1 MVRNKLL
8 IIAVFFILFS
18 QITFFVNAQSLK
30 LTTGEW
36 LQNWYL
42 AGPFQLEEGTD
53 EYKHLCGFDTDFL
66 VKMGG
71 ETSPSVKD
79 GQVIKFDE
87 GSVRWKYYK
96 SPESVINLDE
106 QVSKKSYVF
115 AYAYTEIESDI
126 EGVFILSL
134 GSNDGGSLWFNGEQV
149 WDNPTARG
157 FTADDDLIP
166 VAVKKGKNTIL
177 LKVEERGNS
186 WAFGA
191 RFLPFNLNEFVA
203 TQSLFQVNVNG
214 TGIPELRFLL
224 RESVAEKLFKS
235 VQLEISNN
243 IEENTIWEGD
253 WPMKKNMI
261 LPVGSEKYQK
271 NSLKIKATLT
281 NGFLWEKEIPFASGE
296 LNNYTLF
303 ENGKTDYVI
312 TIGTDASESVQWS
325 AKELQHWLE
334 ELSGAVFPIKTDN
347 AEIVEHELIIGYNN
361 HSLSILGS
369 DTKKP
374 ANTDETY
381 LYKNDGAKILLL
393 GGKERGAMYAV
404 FSFLENELGCR
415 WYTPSV
421 NVIPSKEKFSF
432 NYLNHSE
439 SPSIQVRNDFYYEAF
454 DPIWAARNKINGA
467 MSFREQPGGVEGYW
481 SVHTFFP
488 LMPPAEFYDKH
499 PEYYS
504 LIDGERIH
512 ERAQLCLT
520 NPDVL
525 DIITE
530 RLRETI
536 RKNPEYLI
544 YSVSQNDWRNP
555 CQCDKCQA
563 IAKKEGSESGPI
575 IWFVNQVADRIKDEF
590 PDKYVGTLAY
600 QYTRKPPENII
611 PHENVVVRFCS
622 IECCFAHDFNSC
634 SENTE
639 FLTDLE
645 GWAAIAPHM
654 YIWDY
659 VVNFSH
665 YILPYPN
672 FKVLQSN
679 IKTFRDNKSI
689 GIMEQAAYQSRG
701 GEFAELRAYLIGKLL
716 WNVDV
721 DVEEVIDDFMAGY
734 YGRSGQYVR
743 AYFDFLHSRLTPETH
758 IHLGLRPD
766 DILFSGDFVSEAE
779 KIFDQAESVADND
792 EILRR
797 VEMARLPIMYLKCKR
812 TPIEAKYDG
821 TYDRFNEIVKREG
834 ITHFAERGQPHVESF
849 HRVMELAK

>member
-1 MVRNKLL
+1 M
-8 IIAVFFILFS
+8 
-18 QITFFVNAQSLK
+18 FFVLLSQLSISLTAQSSK

-53 EYKHLCGFDTDFL
+53 EYQHLGGFNTDFL
-66 VKMGG
+66 VQMGG
-71 ETSPSVKD
+71 ETNPRVKD
-79 GQVIKFDE
+79 GGLIPSDE
-87 GSVRWKYYK
+87 GAVYWKYYK
-96 SPESVINLDE
+96 SPEPVINLDD
-106 QVSKKSYVF
+106 QISKKSFVF
-115 AYAYTEIESDI
+115 VYAYTEIESEV
-126 EGVFILSL
+126 EGIFILSL

-149 WDNPTARG
+149 WDNPSARG
-157 FTADDDLIP
+157 YTEDDDLIP

-177 LKVEERGNS
+177 LKVEERGNT
-186 WAFGA
+186 WAFGV
-191 RFLPFNLNEFVA
+191 RLLPFNLNEFVA

-224 RESVAEKLFKS
+224 NESVAEKLFKS
-235 VQLEISNN
+235 VQLEIADSNSKN
-243 IEENTIWEGD
+243 ITWEGN
-253 WPMKKNMI
+253 WSMI
-261 LPVGSEKYQK
+261 KDIVLPVGSEKYQK

-281 NGFLWEKEIPFASGE
+281 NGNLWEKEIPFSSGK
-296 LNNYTLF
+296 LINHTLF
-303 ENGKTDYVI
+303 KNGKTDYVI
-312 TIGTDASESVQWS
+312 TIGSDASESEQWS
-325 AKELQHWLE
+325 AKELQHWLQE
-334 ELSGAVFPIKTDN
+334 ISGAVFPIKTDD
-347 AEIVEHELIIGYNN
+347 AEIVEHELIIGYNK
-361 HSLSILGS
+361 HSLLILGS
-369 DTKKP
+369 GTKIP

-381 LYKNDGAKILLL
+381 HYKNDGAKILLL

-421 NVIPSKEKFSF
+421 SVIPSKEKFLF

-467 MSFREQPGGVEGYW
+467 MNFREQHGGVEGYW
-481 SVHTFFP
+481 RVHTFFP
-488 LMPPAEFYDKH
+488 FMPPSEFYDKH

-504 LIDGERIH
+504 LIEGERIH
-512 ERAQLCLT
+512 DRAQLCLT

-530 RLRETI
+530 RLKETI

-575 IWFVNQVADRIKDEF
+575 IWFVNQVAERIKDEF

-600 QYTRKPPENII
+600 QYTRKPPANIV

-622 IECCFAHDFNSC
+622 IECCFAHDFNNC
-634 SENTE
+634 AENTE

-665 YILPYPN
+665 YLLPYPN

-679 IKTFRDNKSI
+679 IKTFRDNKAI

-701 GEFAELRAYLIGKLL
+701 GEFAELRAYLVGKLL
-716 WNVDV
+716 WNVDADV
-721 DVEEVIDDFMAGY
+721 DEVINDFMAGY

-743 AYFDFLHSRLTPETH
+743 TYFDFLHNKLTPETH

-766 DILFSGDFVSEAE
+766 DILFSGDFVREAE
-779 KIFDQAESVADND
+779 KIFDLAESVADNA

-821 TYDRFNEIVKREG
+821 TYDRFNGIVKREE
-834 ITHFAERGQPHVESF
+834 ITHFAEAGQIHVESF
-849 HRVMELAK
+849 HREMELAK

>member
-1 MVRNKLL
+1 
-8 IIAVFFILFS
+8 
-18 QITFFVNAQSLK
+18 
-30 LTTGEW
+30 
-36 LQNWYL
+36 
-42 AGPFQLEEGTD
+42 
-53 EYKHLCGFDTDFL
+53 
-66 VKMGG
+66 
-71 ETSPSVKD
+71 
-79 GQVIKFDE
+79 
-87 GSVRWKYYK
+87 
-96 SPESVINLDE
+96 
-106 QVSKKSYVF
+106 
-115 AYAYTEIESDI
+115 
-126 EGVFILSL
+126 
-134 GSNDGGSLWFNGEQV
+134 
-149 WDNPTARG
+149 
-157 FTADDDLIP
+157 
-166 VAVKKGKNTIL
+166 
-177 LKVEERGNS
+177 
-186 WAFGA
+186 
-191 RFLPFNLNEFVA
+191 
-203 TQSLFQVNVNG
+203 
-214 TGIPELRFLL
+214 
-224 RESVAEKLFKS
+224 
-235 VQLEISNN
+235 
-243 IEENTIWEGD
+243 
-253 WPMKKNMI
+253 
-261 LPVGSEKYQK
+261 
-271 NSLKIKATLT
+271 
-281 NGFLWEKEIPFASGE
+281 
-296 LNNYTLF
+296 
-303 ENGKTDYVI
+303 
-312 TIGTDASESVQWS
+312 
-325 AKELQHWLE
+325 
-334 ELSGAVFPIKTDN
+334 VFPIKTDN
-347 AEIVEHELIIGYNN
+347 AEMTEHELIIGYNK
-361 HSLSILGS
+361 HSISILGS
-369 DTKKP
+369 DTKIP
-374 ANTDETY
+374 AKTDETY
-381 LYKNDGAKILLL
+381 SYKNDGAKILLL
-393 GGKERGAMYAV
+393 GGEERGAMYAV

-421 NVIPSKEKFSF
+421 SVIPSKEKFSF

-467 MSFREQPGGVEGYW
+467 MNFREQHGGVEGYW
-481 SVHTFFP
+481 RVHTFFP
-488 LMPPAEFYDKH
+488 FMPPAEFYDKH

-530 RLRETI
+530 RLKETI
-536 RKNPEYLI
+536 RENPEYLI

-563 IAKKEGSESGPI
+563 IAKKEGSESGPV
-575 IWFVNQVADRIKDEF
+575 IWFVNQVAERIKDEF

-600 QYTRKPPENII
+600 QYTRKPPANIV

-639 FLTDLE
+639 FLSDLK

-679 IKTFRDNKSI
+679 IKTFRDNKAI

-716 WNVDV
+716 WNADVDV
-721 DVEEVIDDFMAGY
+721 DEVIDDFMAGY

-743 AYFDFLHSRLTPETH
+743 AYFDFLHSKLTPETH

-766 DILFSGDFVSEAE
+766 DILFSGNFVSEAE
-779 KIFDQAESVADND
+779 KIFDLAESVADNA

-821 TYDRFNEIVKREG
+821 TYNRFNTIVQREG
-834 ITHFAERGQPHVESF
+834 ITHFAESGQTHVESF
-849 HRVMELAK
+849 HREMELAK